1 MLLKHTVYVI
11 TGANRGF
18 GKAIAN
24 TIASNTQEKTS
35 VILVGRSRAELE
47 TIQLANVDTH
57 FIANVSLEGSIQVEE
72 TIIKPLE
79 EMMNDWR
86 ESDIAPVTK
95 VVLVN
100 NAGSTGDLSKKV
112 QDYTVEEIQAYTDLN
127 VTSYISIITGFIRLF
142 NKYASVTMTIVNIS
156 SLLAVQALPNWGL
169 YATGKAARY
178 MLLKVIAKEEPSIRT
193 LSYSPGPLDNPM
205 QKTVRET
212 LADDEQKKLYTKM
225 ANEGQLV
232 KMEDSALK
240 LYQLISQDKFESGSH
255 IDYYDE

>member
-1 MLLKHTVYVI
+1 
-11 TGANRGF
+11 
-18 GKAIAN
+18 
-24 TIASNTQEKTS
+24 
-35 VILVGRSRAELE
+35 
-47 TIQLANVDTH
+47 
-57 FIANVSLEGSIQVEE
+57 
-72 TIIKPLE
+72 
-79 EMMNDWR
+79 MMNDWR